1 MISGSV
7 INRLLLTGLL
17 FICFTVQIARAGELE
32 SLMQLMAS
40 VQHRIV
46 HYKEEKQMELLEI
59 PLSSEGTLEYIAP
72 NTLVRSVHR
81 PSRVRYV
88 INSRQVIIEKG
99 EKSRTLNLDDLPLVR
114 AFVESFR
121 AMLAGDLTSLQAYYD
136 IMFSGDRNQWQITL
150 YPTDKSLAAYV
161 EKLQLSGTG
170 DSIRLYIIEDS
181 NGDLTRMTLY
191 PGEAVVGE

>member
-17 FICFTVQIARAGELE
+17 FICFTVQIAHAGELE

-191 PGEAVVGE
+191 PDEAVVGE